1 MAKILTVVLLCLP
14 LGLMVSCGAEQG
26 APPGS
31 TITVSP
37 DEVPWEVALGNCT
50 NTFMHDTYF
59 DIVVKSPSGT
69 PLTGVDI
76 RVTLDLAPGSVTP
89 AGIPGLMFL
98 FDALDGD
105 NIYDDPITSFPYFTN
120 TGNGTKTLMVRYDL
134 GSLNAGS
141 CTYAGNLNVY
151 SGTSFGSANISVEEA
166 S

>member
-1 MAKILTVVLLCLP
+1 MTKILPIALLCLP
-14 LGLMVSCGAEQG
+14 LGLTVSCGSEQG

-37 DEVPWEVALGNCT
+37 NEVPWEVALGNCT

-59 DIVVKSPSGT
+59 DIVVKNRNGT
-69 PLTGVDI
+69 LLTGVDI
-76 RVTLDLAPGSVTP
+76 RVTLDLAPGTVTP

-98 FDALDGD
+98 FDDLDEDGT
-105 NIYDDPITSFPYFTN
+105 YSDPITTFPYFTN

-151 SGTSFGSANISVEEA
+151 SGSAFGSANISVEEA